1 MIIQLAR
8 HIDKMYART
17 AHTPEVEEPVTE
29 GGKYLK
35 NIL

>member
-17 AHTPEVEEPVTE
+17 AHTPEGEGPVTE

-35 NIL
+35 NQI